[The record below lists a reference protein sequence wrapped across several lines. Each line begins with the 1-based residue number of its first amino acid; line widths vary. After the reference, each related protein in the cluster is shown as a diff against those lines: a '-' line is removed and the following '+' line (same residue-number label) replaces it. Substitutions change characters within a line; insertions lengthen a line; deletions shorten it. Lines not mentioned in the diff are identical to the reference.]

1 MATVGTFNAWTNIFY
16 NVLGKLKT
24 LILFEYSML
33 LNSKIEKGIFF
44 PIYSGNINKF
54 YQDEKLSYLYIVSK

>member
-1 MATVGTFNAWTNIFY
+1 MATIGTFNAWTNIFY
-16 NVLGKLKT
+16 NVLGKIKIYL

-33 LNSKIEKGIFF
+33 LNRKRAFF

-54 YQDEKLSYLYIVSK
+54 YQNEKFSYLYIASK